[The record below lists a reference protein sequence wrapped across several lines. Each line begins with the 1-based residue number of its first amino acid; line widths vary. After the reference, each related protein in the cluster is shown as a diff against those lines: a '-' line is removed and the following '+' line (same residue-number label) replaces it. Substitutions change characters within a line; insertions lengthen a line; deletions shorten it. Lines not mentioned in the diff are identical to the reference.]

1 MATTELKQYSLA
13 EVAQHNKP
21 TDLWMVIHE
30 KVYDVTKFLHE
41 HPGGEEVLIEWAGKE
56 ATAEFDDVGHSTDAK
71 EQMKQFLVGELIEAD
86 RKKKP
91 SAGFTLNKRTALIA
105 GSAAAIGAGLAL
117 IFTANSRK

>member
-41 HPGGEEVLIEWAGKE
+41 HPGGEEVLIEFAGKE

-91 SAGFTLNKRTALIA
+91 SAGSAPPSNASSTSSSWF
-105 GSAAAIGAGLAL
+105 GSIKTKFFG
-117 IFTANSRK
+117 